1 MAVDS
6 TGPARK
12 GRDDMAEITDRKKK
26 SPRTG
31 DVVHVQKGDI
41 EVEVEEPEGFTREEI
56 ARMTGVKRA
65 IAEGR
70 YTDMTL
76 EHKKLLFVQ
85 WLIEH
90 GRLKS

>member
-1 MAVDS
+1 
-6 TGPARK
+6 
-12 GRDDMAEITDRKKK
+12 MAEITDNKKK
-26 SPRTG
+26 SRRTE
-31 DVVHVQKGDI
+31 DMVQVEKASI
-41 EVEVEEPEGFTREEI
+41 EAEELQGFTQEEI
-56 ARMTGVKRA
+56 ARLIKAKQEVTR
-65 IAEGR
+65 GR